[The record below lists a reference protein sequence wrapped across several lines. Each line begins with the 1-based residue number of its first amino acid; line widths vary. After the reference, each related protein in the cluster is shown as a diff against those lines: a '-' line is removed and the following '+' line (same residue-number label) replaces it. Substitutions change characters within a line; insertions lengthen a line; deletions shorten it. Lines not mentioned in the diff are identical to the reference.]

1 MSRQRVFVQNMRYR
15 AAEFRAAGRA
25 DLAAVMD
32 GWVED
37 TQLAEMMGIDY
48 TAVHCSSCGADI
60 PPATIGYCPV
70 CGADPLPF

>member
-1 MSRQRVFVQNMRYR
+1 MNNQGDFVQNTRYR

-48 TAVHCSSCGADI
+48 TAVHCASCGADI
-60 PPATIGYCPV
+60 PPATIGDCPV